1 MTSFFIPCLCVVM
14 AKDVEVASLFQP
26 YRCRV
31 AHLLGSHL
39 DQVAGAV
46 IEARF
51 CHLNLEHFLHGQPP
65 LEDAQSDRGNCS
77 GGTMD
82 PKAMGHDPVS
92 P

>member
-46 IEARF
+46 IEAYY
-51 CHLNLEHFLHGQPP
+51 
-65 LEDAQSDRGNCS
+65 
-77 GGTMD
+77 
-82 PKAMGHDPVS
+82 AMGITSFHLGDFAS
-92 P
+92 SRGHFEQGINYYR

>member
-46 IEARF
+46 IEARR
-51 CHLNLEHFLHGQPP
+51 FLHI
-65 LEDAQSDRGNCS
+65 SS
-77 GGTMD
+77 ID
-82 PKAMGHDPVS
+82 PNLLIALGVMHIT
-92 P
+92 